1 MSYYKTCPHCGAHID
16 PGEACDCQDKKMERA
31 KELLSGMTSQQLEYL
46 IEKWETALGVGSTQS
61 GKAEQGLTDNVH
73 ASIVHA

>member
-1 MSYYKTCPHCGAHID
+1 MSYYKTCPYCGAHLD
-16 PGEACDCQDKKMERA
+16 PVEVCDCQDKKMERA

-61 GKAEQGLTDNVH
+61 DKAEQVKP
-73 ASIVHA
+73 AVSVSIIQE